1 MMKKRYTL
9 PRTKIIKRRNDFQH
23 IYHTGTSY
31 TGRRMIL
38 CVLRTPRFAGKV
50 AFAAGKKLGC
60 AAQRSRMKR
69 LMREA
74 YRHMQ
79 HELCA
84 DAGLLLIARAGM
96 EGVKMQDVQQDLRAL
111 LRRAK
116 LFVHG
121 GTHDEGHR

>member
-1 MMKKRYTL
+1 M
-9 PRTKIIKRRNDFQH
+9 IKRRNDFQH

-60 AAQRSRMKR
+60 AAVRNRTKR
-69 LMREA
+69 LLREA
-74 YRHMQ
+74 YRGLQ
-79 HELCA
+79 HELRS
-84 DAGLLLIARAGM
+84 DIGILLIGRAGLADG
-96 EGVKMQDVQQDLRAL
+96 KMQDVQQDLRAL

-116 LFVHG
+116 LFVQA

>member
-1 MMKKRYTL
+1 M
-9 PRTKIIKRRNDFQH
+9 IKRRNDFQH

-38 CVLRTPRFAGKV
+38 CVLRAPRFAGKV

-96 EGVKMQDVQQDLRAL
+96 AGVKMQDVQQDLHAL

-116 LFVHG
+116 LFVQA

>member
-1 MMKKRYTL
+1 M
-9 PRTKIIKRRNDFQH
+9 IKRRNDFQH

-38 CVLRTPRFAGKV
+38 CVLRAPRFAGKV

-60 AAQRSRMKR
+60 AAQRGR
-69 LMREA
+69 
-74 YRHMQ
+74 
-79 HELCA
+79 CA

-96 EGVKMQDVQQDLRAL
+96 AGVKMQDVQQDLRAL

-116 LFVHG
+116 LFVQA